1 MEPMDDAQLED
12 LLRRVQPAGPP
23 PGLRARVA
31 ERRRPLRAW
40 PWVAAAAALLVI
52 TAVLQ
57 ASAERARAS
66 FRLQRDVAVL
76 ADAVDSEA
84 LRDALGLD
92 DVEFRAEMLRRELSA
107 IREAREMERHLQ

>member
-66 FRLQRDVAVL
+66 FRLQREVL